1 MVITACIL
9 RSVFLTL
16 FLSAS
21 AGDFDYF
28 YYFSQPP
35 QGTYLIRLNSPY
47 VTPVDNSV

>member
-21 AGDFDYF
+21 ARDFAVF
-28 YYFSQPP
+28 ITFRNLRK
-35 QGTYLIRLNSPY
+35 GLI
-47 VTPVDNSV
+47 